1 MIKIK
6 NKVKQLIMNYTF
18 DNIYIVKNG
27 IIAEAIDSCISINF
41 DKSKYKT
48 LSKDVKDYFLNL
60 NEVDI
65 INNNFKLYS
74 NALGISLNEKNNQY
88 LNNVISYDEHFLYCV
103 LPLKKPGYMIHVKSF
118 KVLENGVEKPPE
130 AFYNLCRFYQSLMN
144 ELL

>member
-1 MIKIK
+1 MII
-6 NKVKQLIMNYTF
+6 
-18 DNIYIVKNG
+18 
-27 IIAEAIDSCISINF
+27 EAIDPCTSINF

-48 LSKDVKDYFLNL
+48 ISKDVKDYFLNL

-65 INNNFKLYS
+65 IDNNFKLYS
-74 NALGISLNEKNNQY
+74 NALGTSLNEKNNRF
-88 LNNVISYDEHFLYCV
+88 LNDVISCDERFLYCV

-130 AFYNLCRFYQSLMN
+130 AFYNLCRFYQSLIN